1 MKNSSIPKDQLIIRS
16 AIKVF
21 AERGY
26 YKSRI
31 SDIVQEAN
39 IAHGLFYHYFP
50 SKEDILVTIFQ
61 KAWNNLI
68 RYVDHLDDNTDDP
81 LGKLKSVIG
90 YILRSFQQSPDLLK
104 VLIMDVPSIGKF
116 YNDENQ
122 RIYHLFFKRVTTII
136 EEGQRRGL
144 IRKEISPVIASYI
157 IHGSVDSIIRQYVYN
172 PEFDIG
178 KSTVDDMVDKIFM
191 TLKRG
196 FSENHVE

>member
-1 MKNSSIPKDQLIIRS
+1 MKNSNISKDQLIIRS

-31 SDIVQEAN
+31 SDIVHEAN

-68 RYVDHLDDNTDDP
+68 RYVDHIDKTTDDP
-81 LGKLKSVIG
+81 FHKLKSIIG
-90 YILRSFQQSPDLLK
+90 YILKSFQQSPDLLK

-116 YNDENQ
+116 YTEENQ
-122 RIYHLFFKRVTTII
+122 RIYHHFFKCVTAII

-178 KSTVDDMVDKIFM
+178 KSSVDDMIDMIFM
-191 TLKRG
+191 TLQEG
-196 FSENHVE
+196 FLKNHVE